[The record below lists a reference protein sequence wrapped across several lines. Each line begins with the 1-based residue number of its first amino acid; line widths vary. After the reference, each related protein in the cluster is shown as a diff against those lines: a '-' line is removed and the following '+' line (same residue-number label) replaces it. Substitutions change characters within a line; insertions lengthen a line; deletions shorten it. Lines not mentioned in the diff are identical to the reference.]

1 MSKHIKTGQNMSKPV
16 KIGGL
21 LCVSK
26 VAEAPFLYHAV
37 KQLARP
43 KTRSSSSPQ
52 MALIAA
58 RGTEGL
64 PLSKCQRTRMIG
76 KLRSQRKPMSRRL
89 KRLELNP
96 GDFQL
101 SPGSEQAT
109 GSESSLL
116 PVEAQTLGAS
126 VPSSSPIASQS
137 EAAEGWL
144 YVEIIWEG

>member
-1 MSKHIKTGQNMSKPV
+1 MHTQGTIMVMCINTVETCHNMSKHIKTGQNMSKPV

-89 KRLELNP
+89 KRLKLKGKCQKQEMMS
-96 GDFQL
+96 QL
-101 SPGSEQAT
+101 EMK
-109 GSESSLL
+109 
-116 PVEAQTLGAS
+116 QT
-126 VPSSSPIASQS
+126 
-137 EAAEGWL
+137 
-144 YVEIIWEG
+144 